1 MQQLIYMLDLF
12 GVAIFAIS
20 GSLAAGKKQMDLFGV
35 VVLATVT
42 ALGGGTVRDMILDL
56 GPAFWVTN
64 PTYLIVV
71 VIAAIATFMLVRII
85 DLHPKALVIADAVGL
100 AVFTIIGTEKALN
113 ADVSGFICVVMG
125 VTTGVFGGM
134 IRDILAGEIPLIL
147 QKEIYATASLCGA
160 IVFYLIYSVLGLRE
174 PAVIISFAITFCL
187 RLAAIKW
194 DISLPRLSPNEK
206 QK

>member
-12 GVAIFAIS
+12 GVAIFAIT
-20 GSLAAGKKQMDLFGV
+20 GSLAAGKKHMDLFGV

-42 ALGGGTVRDMILDL
+42 ALGGGTIRDIILDL

-71 VIAAIATFMLVRII
+71 IIASIATFMLVRTI
-85 DLHPKALVIADAVGL
+85 DIHSNALVIADAIGL
-100 AVFTIIGTEKALN
+100 AVFTIIGTEKAIS
-113 ADVSGFICVVMG
+113 ADVSGYICVVMG
-125 VTTGVFGGM
+125 VTTGVLGGM

-160 IVFYLIYSVLGLRE
+160 SVFYLIYIVLGLKS
-174 PAVIISFAITFCL
+174 PAIIISFAITFCL

-194 DISLPRLSPNEK
+194 NISLPILSPNEK